1 MFTKLALR
9 KWPKCCSRKK
19 NTKSVIW
26 KYFGLEADDKG
37 NPKDAD
43 SPKYKLC
50 FQKVTARF
58 GNISNLY
65 LHIRTTH
72 PVVHKDLQAEKAEKP
87 PTKSRKSEHQDSE
100 DSTGQMTIKECLG
113 KGKKLSKDSREFKE
127 LTRSVSECLAKE
139 MLPLNTVD
147 RAGFRA
153 MLHTFNP
160 RYTLPT
166 RSYFSRVA
174 IPSLYSETRAKI
186 EKDLST
192 SKVEYFSEL
201 WSSPSMEPYMSYTLH
216 YIDSEW
222 NLKAF
227 AYKHLIHL
235 KIIKEL
241 I

>member
-87 PTKSRKSEHQDSE
+87 PTKSEH
-100 DSTGQMTIKECLG
+100 
-113 KGKKLSKDSREFKE
+113 
-127 LTRSVSECLAKE
+127 
-139 MLPLNTVD
+139 P
-147 RAGFRA
+147 
-153 MLHTFNP
+153 H
-160 RYTLPT
+160 YTLPT

-174 IPSLYSETRAKI
+174 IPSLYSETRAKK

-192 SKVEYFSEL
+192 SKVEYFSATTEVCN
-201 WSSPSMEPYMSYTLH
+201 S
-216 YIDSEW
+216 
-222 NLKAF
+222 NLF
-227 AYKHLIHL
+227 FIYPIFISTCI
-235 KIIKEL
+235 KIISEL
-241 I
+241 SLYSSYLTTII